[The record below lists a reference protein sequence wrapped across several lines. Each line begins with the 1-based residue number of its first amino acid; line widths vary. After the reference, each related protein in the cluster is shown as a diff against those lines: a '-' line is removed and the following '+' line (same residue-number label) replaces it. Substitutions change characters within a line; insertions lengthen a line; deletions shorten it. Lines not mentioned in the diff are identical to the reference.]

1 MTTPTTTTTATHD
14 AMERQEAARAL
25 LRIPVLTARSH
36 PGELAL
42 VRRHGSTLQG
52 VFLTVLGYR
61 LIIES
66 SFARLVKTPVSSD
79 GPVRPAKRAS
89 GNEFTARTYT
99 YLALVGAGLLAPD
112 TGEQVL
118 LSSLIDQLRSDATT
132 AGLTIDDTL
141 TERRHL
147 VATINLLIG
156 WGVLEETDGS
166 VSAWGERQEEALLT
180 VNRSLLPHLL
190 AQPLHAVV
198 SPEDLWS
205 GAPEHDEQPRRSLR
219 RKLVENPLVRR
230 EDLTE
235 AERDVLSRER
245 TEISRMLEDHFGLSL
260 EVRAEGALCF
270 DSRDELS
277 DVAFPGTGTV
287 RQVGLLMLS
296 EAFTRF
302 EPHSGMHAT
311 IGGREVPGLS
321 CPGPEVDD
329 IIAAL
334 ADQHRGAWS
343 AEYVSDLPRLRT
355 DVVDLLTSL
364 SLVTVTDEGLVIH
377 PAAARYRPD
386 PQRAPAKAPGRVRP
400 ETDSDLS
407 GSPALFDQE
416 IS

>member
-1 MTTPTTTTTATHD
+1 MTTPLTTTTATHD

-25 LRIPVLTARSH
+25 LRMPVLTARSH

-42 VRRHGSTLQG
+42 VRRHGSALQG
-52 VFLTVLGYR
+52 MFLTVLGYR
-61 LIIES
+61 LITES
-66 SFARLVKTPVSSD
+66 SFARLMKTPVSSD

-99 YLALVGAGLLAPD
+99 YLALVSAGLLAPD
-112 TGEQVL
+112 TGEQIL

-147 VATINLLIG
+147 IAAINLLIR

-190 AQPLHAVV
+190 AQPLHAVG

-205 GAPEHDEQPRRSLR
+205 VAPEPGEQPRRSLR

-230 EDLTE
+230 EDLTD

-245 TEISRMLEDHFGLSL
+245 TEIARMLEEHFGLTL

-270 DSRDELS
+270 DSQDELS
-277 DVAFPGTGTV
+277 DVAFPGTGTI

-296 EAFTRF
+296 EALTRF
-302 EPHSGMHAT
+302 DPRPGAHVA
-311 IGGREVPGLS
+311 IGGREVPGLW
-321 CPGPEVDD
+321 CPWPEVDA

-334 ADQHRGAWS
+334 ADQHRGVWS
-343 AEYVSDLPRLRT
+343 AEYVSDLPRLRAE
-355 DVVDLLTSL
+355 VVDLLASL
-364 SLVTVTDEGLVIH
+364 SLATVADEGLVIH

-386 PQRAPAKAPGRVRP
+386 PQRAPAKTPGRVRP
-400 ETDSDLS
+400 DTDSGFSD
-407 GSPALFDQE
+407 SPALFDE
-416 IS
+416 EMS